1 MPPKAPPPALPSA
14 MRQKGVLIL
23 KRVLSRSSSD
33 SCASSNRP
41 EDLPHAGRTS
51 RRRGGPISQFA
62 AHAPDPRPGRCRC
75 RRGECLMHGYVLRDA
90 APGVRL
96 GRARRASGALCFV
109 CGVRAQH
116 AVATRAYTHCS
127 PSFPLYP
134 SLPNHPSLL
143 SRISPTHSFILNLGT
158 RNQQTTPRT
167 HARTIRPGRGFT
179 PMDRGEPRTT
189 LARRTP
195 LPRATR
201 PSSSSIFRT
210 FPASSPSYRS
220 SKTSTST

>member
-116 AVATRAYTHCS
+116 AVATRACMQCS

-134 SLPNHPSLL
+134 SFPIHRSLL
-143 SRISPTHSFILNLGT
+143 SRISPIRSFVRPHPRHS
-158 RNQQTTPRT
+158 QP
-167 HARTIRPGRGFT
+167 IRPGRGFT
-179 PMDRGEPRTT
+179 PTDRGEPRTT
-189 LARRTP
+189 LTRRTP